1 MDRLVDRYVEAALA
15 KAHSPTMLDPGKTPT
30 DLYREIL
37 AQVCKGKPE
46 GRL

>member
-1 MDRLVDRYVEAALA
+1 MRGTKRYVEAALE
-15 KAHSPTMLDPGKTPT
+15 KTHSPTILHPGKTPT

-37 AQVCKGKPE
+37 AQVGKDKQE